1 MKKIHTHRLTNNS
14 IPINESNIKSENA
27 LSGYRGINS
36 EEKIRNAGKWNQ
48 REMLFFSI
56 HLVTEF
62 LYQSIRSEET

>member
-36 EEKIRNAGKWNQ
+36 EEKIRNAGK
-48 REMLFFSI
+48 
-56 HLVTEF
+56 
-62 LYQSIRSEET
+62 